1 MSSSAS
7 SPERSPE
14 LRRGASQ
21 IVVISWRDI
30 PAQVNGRS
38 GTEKHQIVLPRRFQ
52 RAIDEAA
59 MVAGKKSASDYV
71 AEWKRIST
79 LLPDGV
85 GLAEATEAEAARL
98 KAEFTAERLEVYV
111 ATGGW
116 GPDRPAEE
124 RT

>member
-1 MSSSAS
+1 M
-7 SPERSPE
+7 
-14 LRRGASQ
+14 RRGANE

-38 GTEKHQIVLPRRFQ
+38 GAEKHQVVLPRRFQ

-71 AEWKRIST
+71 AEWRRVST
-79 LLPDGV
+79 PLPGEGV
-85 GLAEATEAEAARL
+85 ALAEATEAEAARL

-116 GPDRPAEE
+116 GPDRPAGEKI
-124 RT
+124 

>member
-1 MSSSAS
+1 M
-7 SPERSPE
+7 
-14 LRRGASQ
+14 RRGASQ

-38 GTEKHQIVLPRRFQ
+38 GSQKHQVMLPRRFQ

-59 MVAGKKSASDYV
+59 MVAGKKSAGDYV
-71 AEWKRIST
+71 AEWKRVST
-79 LLPDGV
+79 LLDDGIDV
-85 GLAEATEAEAARL
+85 ADATDAEAARL
-98 KAEFTAERLEVYV
+98 KADFTADRLDMYV

-116 GPDRPAEE
+116 DPDRPAEE

>member
-1 MSSSAS
+1 M
-7 SPERSPE
+7 
-14 LRRGASQ
+14 RRGASQ

-79 LLPDGV
+79 LLPDDGV
-85 GLAEATEAEAARL
+85 SLAEATEAEAARL
-98 KAEFTAERLEVYV
+98 KAEFTAARLEVYV

>member
-1 MSSSAS
+1 M
-7 SPERSPE
+7 
-14 LRRGASQ
+14 RRGGDQ

-30 PAQVNGRS
+30 PAQVNGSS
-38 GTEKHQIVLPRRFQ
+38 GTDKHQVVLPRRFQ

-71 AEWKRIST
+71 AEWRRRARP
-79 LLPDGV
+79 LPETEGGV
-85 GLAEATEAEAARL
+85 DVEAAAEAEADRL
-98 KAEFTAERLEVYV
+98 KAEFPAERLSAYV

-116 GPDRPAEE
+116 DPDRPADE